1 MLVLILFR
9 LPFLWPLCRHL
20 NLKFKGFFKRWGM
33 GERRFFVVVGFIF
46 NRQLEFSP
54 LGSECYPS
62 IYSKLVL
69 LMASGWASRH

>member
-1 MLVLILFR
+1 
-9 LPFLWPLCRHL
+9 
-20 NLKFKGFFKRWGM
+20 M

-69 LMASGWASRH
+69 LMASGWGCRHSDTDKTFSEVAIQLCSG